1 MFQGL
6 DHVYQ
11 AVRVFA
17 VRNARINQRLFE
29 AADQFSRALDRPD
42 QWPGDLLGRAAAIH
56 QKLTARGKPGER
68 KPGEGR
74 IDTTIAGMDV
84 SVAEQLAGEMLD
96 LAMDIRAAQ
105 NQQDQNWQA
114 ELSGPINASRRQS
127 RRTRSRRTLMS
138 RS

>member
-11 AVRVFA
+11 AVRVLA

-29 AADQFSRALDRPD
+29 AADQFSRAMDRPD

-56 QKLTARGKPGER
+56 QKLTARGK
-68 KPGEGR
+68 

-84 SVAEQLAGEMLD
+84 SVAERLAGEMLD

-105 NQQDQNWQA
+105 NQQA
-114 ELSGPINASRRQS
+114 ELSGPINASRRHS
-127 RRTRSRRTLMS
+127 RRTQSRRTLMS
-138 RS
+138 RSY

>member
-11 AVRVFA
+11 AVRVLA

-29 AADQFSRALDRPD
+29 AADQFSRAMDRPD
-42 QWPGDLLGRAAAIH
+42 QWPGDLLGRATDIH
-56 QKLTARGKPGER
+56 QKLTARGK
-68 KPGEGR
+68 

-105 NQQDQNWQA
+105 NRQA

-127 RRTRSRRTLMS
+127 RRTQSRQAHSRRTLMS
-138 RS
+138 GS